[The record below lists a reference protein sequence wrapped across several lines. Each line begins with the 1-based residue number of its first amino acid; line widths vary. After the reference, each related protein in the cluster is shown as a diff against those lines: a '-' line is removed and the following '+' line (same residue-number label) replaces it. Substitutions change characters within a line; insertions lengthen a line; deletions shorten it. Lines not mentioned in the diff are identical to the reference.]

1 MSTIITIPKECT
13 QYSLKI
19 LLERISIVFSW
30 EKKRVNDVIFDLSE
44 IAKVDF
50 VVLLLI
56 YKTIEFCVEH
66 KCIGGDSKIRH
77 NDYVKKKLSEF
88 GFWNLL
94 NDYLQNPKNVD
105 YTDLDILLTD
115 KLFIA
120 PFPLLR
126 EVNYENRIRNSFL
139 PQIENYYKGYDNI
152 SSVVFQCFSEM
163 LLNFW
168 EHAVSDTK
176 SIMIAKGTRDY
187 VEIACADT
195 GNGIIST
202 LAPVLHPGISKEEVL
217 LKSLEKGVTSKKD
230 TYHMGYGLWLINQ
243 VVSKSKGR
251 LILISE
257 GYCVTNTSGEIK
269 VENMPFWKGTIV
281 YVFLGFSSLVS
292 IAKILEKE
300 NFDDI
305 NVNFQ

>member
-1 MSTIITIPKECT
+1 MSTIIPIPNECT
-13 QYSLKI
+13 QYSLKN
-19 LLERISIVFSW
+19 LLDKISIVFKW
-30 EKKRVNDVIFDLSE
+30 ENQRVQDVIFDLSKVE
-44 IAKVDF
+44 KVDF
-50 VVLLLI
+50 VVLLLM
-56 YKTIEFCVEH
+56 YKTIEYCVEH
-66 KCIGGDSKIRH
+66 KCISGDSRIRH
-77 NDYVKKKLSEF
+77 NDYVKSKLSEF

-94 NDYLQNPKNVD
+94 NAYLQNPQNVD
-105 YTDLDILLTD
+105 YADLDILFTD

-126 EVNYENRIRNSFL
+126 EINYENRIRSSFL
-139 PQIENYYKGYDNI
+139 PKIEGYYKGNNNI

-187 VEIACADT
+187 AEIACADT
-195 GNGIIST
+195 GCGIIST
-202 LAPVLHPGISKEEVL
+202 LAPVLNPALSEEDVL

-230 TYHMGYGLWLINQ
+230 TNHMGYGLWMINQ
-243 VVSKSKGR
+243 IVSKSKGR
-251 LILISE
+251 LTLISE
-257 GYCVTNTSGEIK
+257 GYQVSNIEGNIK
-269 VENMPFWKGTIV
+269 VEKVPFWKGTII
-281 YVFLGFSSLVS
+281 YIFLGFSSLVS